1 MKLETRPMKRAGFY
15 NWTFILAAMANP
27 ETKKAAPDVGI
38 LILDSTPASQ
48 QALRL
53 LLSAEGWHVQV
64 VTDAQQTLQ
73 QLLTGA
79 WHLVIANVELCPPGN
94 PLFQILNDLAHA
106 EGVTLEA
113 EEEEKELTRTA
124 VKRSPDEVTKVRKR
138 RLRVL
143 FLVPPGNAAD
153 VVMELEAQEL
163 PYSILPYHFHDFF
176 EKISDL
182 LMEAGAIARSTRT
195 SRFVTTGQARMQQ
208 AVKDQRGN
216 SMFASRGE
224 YQMSEEEIAEYEK
237 QEEEERR
244 KKNKREK
251 EEEREVW

>member
-1 MKLETRPMKRAGFY
+1 
-15 NWTFILAAMANP
+15 MANT
-27 ETKKAAPDVGI
+27 ESAKKAPDVGI

-53 LLSAEGWHVQV
+53 LLSSEGWHVQA

-79 WHLVIANVELCPPGN
+79 WHLVIANVELAPPDG
-94 PLFQILNDLAHA
+94 PLFPILRDLAHA
-106 EGVTLEA
+106 EGVTIESEE
-113 EEEEKELTRTA
+113 EEEEKARAGAKRGPEQATA
-124 VKRSPDEVTKVRKR
+124 VRKR

-143 FLVPPGNAAD
+143 FLVPSGNAAD
-153 VVMELEAQEL
+153 VVMELEDQEL
-163 PYSILPYHFHDFF
+163 PYAILPYHFHDFF

-182 LMEAGAIARSTRT
+182 LIEAGAIARSSRT
-195 SRFVTTGQARMQQ
+195 SRFDTPGRARMQQ

-216 SMFASRGE
+216 SMFASRSE
-224 YQMSEEEIAEYEK
+224 YQMTEEEIAEYEK

-244 KKNKREK
+244 KKGKREK

>member
-1 MKLETRPMKRAGFY
+1 MP
-15 NWTFILAAMANP
+15 NP
-27 ETKKAAPDVGI
+27 EATKTATEVGI

-53 LLSAEGWHVQV
+53 LLSAEGWHVQA

-79 WHLVIANVELCPPGN
+79 WNLVIANVELAPPGG
-94 PLFQILNDLAHA
+94 PLFQILKDLAHA
-106 EGVTLEA
+106 EGVTVES
-113 EEEEKELTRTA
+113 EEDEQEKTRTG
-124 VKRSPDEVTKVRKR
+124 VKRSPDQVTTVRKR

-153 VVMELEAQEL
+153 VVMELEEEEL
-163 PYSILPYHFHDFF
+163 PYAILPYHFHDFF

-182 LMEAGAIARSTRT
+182 LIEAGAIARSTRT
-195 SRFVTTGQARMQQ
+195 SRFDTSGRARMQQ

-244 KKNKREK
+244 KKNKKEK

>member
-1 MKLETRPMKRAGFY
+1 
-15 NWTFILAAMANP
+15 MANI
-27 ETKKAAPDVGI
+27 EQAKTAPDVGI

-48 QALRL
+48 QAMRL

-64 VTDAQQTLQ
+64 ETDARQTLQ

-79 WHLVIANVELCPPGN
+79 WHLVIANVELAPPNG
-94 PLFQILNDLAHA
+94 PLFPILRDLAHA
-106 EGVTLEA
+106 EGVTLESEEA
-113 EEEEKELTRTA
+113 EKQNERTG
-124 VKRSPDEVTKVRKR
+124 VKRNPDQVTAVRKR

-153 VVMELEAQEL
+153 VVMELEEQEL

-176 EKISDL
+176 EKITDL
-182 LMEAGAIARSTRT
+182 LMEAGAIARSSRT
-195 SRFVTTGQARMQQ
+195 SRFDTPGHARMQQ

-216 SMFASRGE
+216 SMFASRSE
-224 YQMSEEEIAEYEK
+224 YQMTEEEIAEYEK
-237 QEEEERR
+237 QEEDERR
-244 KKNKREK
+244 KKGKREK

>member
-1 MKLETRPMKRAGFY
+1 
-15 NWTFILAAMANP
+15 MANT
-27 ETKKAAPDVGI
+27 ESAKKAPDVGI

-53 LLSAEGWHVQV
+53 LLSSEGWHVQV

-79 WHLVIANVELCPPGN
+79 WHLVIANVELAPPDG
-94 PLFQILNDLAHA
+94 PLFPILRDLAHA
-106 EGVTLEA
+106 EGVTIES
-113 EEEEKELTRTA
+113 EEEEQENARA
-124 VKRSPDEVTKVRKR
+124 GAKRSPEQATVVRKR

-143 FLVPPGNAAD
+143 FLVPSGNAAD
-153 VVMELEAQEL
+153 VVMELEDQEL
-163 PYSILPYHFHDFF
+163 PYAILPYHFHDFF

-182 LMEAGAIARSTRT
+182 LIEAGAIARSSRT
-195 SRFVTTGQARMQQ
+195 SRFDIPGRARMQQ

-216 SMFASRGE
+216 SMFASRSE
-224 YQMSEEEIAEYEK
+224 YQMTEEEIAEYEK

-244 KKNKREK
+244 KKGKREK

>member
-1 MKLETRPMKRAGFY
+1 
-15 NWTFILAAMANP
+15 MANT
-27 ETKKAAPDVGI
+27 ESAKKAPDVGI

-53 LLSAEGWHVQV
+53 LLSSEGWHVQV

-79 WHLVIANVELCPPGN
+79 WHLVIANVELAPPDG
-94 PLFQILNDLAHA
+94 PLFPILRDLAHA
-106 EGVTLEA
+106 EGVTIESEE
-113 EEEEKELTRTA
+113 EEEEKARAGAKRGPEQATA
-124 VKRSPDEVTKVRKR
+124 VRKR

-143 FLVPPGNAAD
+143 FLVPSGNAAD
-153 VVMELEAQEL
+153 VVMELEDQEL
-163 PYSILPYHFHDFF
+163 PYAILPYHFHDFF

-182 LMEAGAIARSTRT
+182 LIEAGAIARSSRT
-195 SRFVTTGQARMQQ
+195 SRFDTTGRARMQQ

-216 SMFASRGE
+216 SMFASRSE
-224 YQMSEEEIAEYEK
+224 YQMTEEEIAEYEK

-244 KKNKREK
+244 KKGKREK

>member
-1 MKLETRPMKRAGFY
+1 
-15 NWTFILAAMANP
+15 MANP
-27 ETKKAAPDVGI
+27 EKAKTAPDVGI
-38 LILDSTPASQ
+38 LILDATPASQ

-64 VTDAQQTLQ
+64 ETDARQTLQ

-79 WHLVIANVELCPPGN
+79 WHLVIANVELAPPSG
-94 PLFQILNDLAHA
+94 PLFPILRDLAHA
-106 EGVTLEA
+106 EGVTLES
-113 EEEEKELTRTA
+113 EEAEKENERTGA
-124 VKRSPDEVTKVRKR
+124 KRSPDQVTAVRKR

-153 VVMELEAQEL
+153 VVMELEEQEL

-176 EKISDL
+176 EKITDL

-195 SRFVTTGQARMQQ
+195 SRFDTPGRTRMQQ

-224 YQMSEEEIAEYEK
+224 YQMTEEEIAEYEK

-244 KKNKREK
+244 KKGKREK

>member
-1 MKLETRPMKRAGFY
+1 
-15 NWTFILAAMANP
+15 MANP
-27 ETKKAAPDVGI
+27 ETKKDAPDVGI
-38 LILDSTPASQ
+38 LILDATPASQ
-48 QALRL
+48 HALRL

-64 VTDAQQTLQ
+64 ETDARQTLQ

-79 WHLVIANVELCPPGN
+79 WHLVIANVELAPPNG
-94 PLFQILNDLAHA
+94 PLFPILRDLAHA
-106 EGVTLEA
+106 EGVTLESEEA
-113 EEEEKELTRTA
+113 EKQNERTG
-124 VKRSPDEVTKVRKR
+124 VKRSPDQVTAVRKR

-143 FLVPPGNAAD
+143 FLVPPGIAAD
-153 VVMELEAQEL
+153 VVMELEEQEL

-176 EKISDL
+176 EKITDL
-182 LMEAGAIARSTRT
+182 LMEAGAIARSSRT
-195 SRFVTTGQARMQQ
+195 SRFDTPGRTRMQQ

-224 YQMSEEEIAEYEK
+224 YQMTEEEIAEYEK

-244 KKNKREK
+244 KKGKREK

>member
-1 MKLETRPMKRAGFY
+1 MT
-15 NWTFILAAMANP
+15 NP
-27 ETKKAAPDVGI
+27 EAKKAVPDVGI

-64 VTDAQQTLQ
+64 ETDARQTLQ

-79 WHLVIANVELCPPGN
+79 WHLVIANVELAPPNG
-94 PLFQILNDLAHA
+94 PLFPILRDLAHA
-106 EGVTLEA
+106 EGVTLES
-113 EEEEKELTRTA
+113 EEEEKEKARTGA
-124 VKRSPDEVTKVRKR
+124 KRSPDQVTAVRKR

-153 VVMELEAQEL
+153 VVMELEEQEL

-176 EKISDL
+176 EKITDL

-195 SRFVTTGQARMQQ
+195 SRFDTPGRTRMQQ

-216 SMFASRGE
+216 SMFASRSE
-224 YQMSEEEIAEYEK
+224 YQMTEEEIAEYEK

-244 KKNKREK
+244 KKGKREK

>member
-1 MKLETRPMKRAGFY
+1 
-15 NWTFILAAMANP
+15 MANT
-27 ETKKAAPDVGI
+27 EATKTATDVGI
-38 LILDSTPASQ
+38 LILDSRPASQ

-64 VTDAQQTLQ
+64 ETDARQTLQ

-79 WHLVIANVELCPPGN
+79 WHLVIANVELAPPSG
-94 PLFQILNDLAHA
+94 PLFPILRDLAHA
-106 EGVTLEA
+106 EGVTFES
-113 EEEEKELTRTA
+113 EEEEQEKTRTG

-143 FLVPPGNAAD
+143 FLVPPENAAH
-153 VVMELEAQEL
+153 VVMELEEEEL
-163 PYSILPYHFHDFF
+163 PYAILPYHFHDFF

-182 LMEAGAIARSTRT
+182 LIEAGAIARSTRT
-195 SRFVTTGQARMQQ
+195 SRFDTPGRARMQQ

-216 SMFASRGE
+216 SMFASRSE
-224 YQMSEEEIAEYEK
+224 YQMTEEEIAEYEK

-244 KKNKREK
+244 KKNKKEK

>member
-1 MKLETRPMKRAGFY
+1 
-15 NWTFILAAMANP
+15 MANT
-27 ETKKAAPDVGI
+27 ESAKKAPDVGI

-53 LLSAEGWHVQV
+53 LLSSEGWHVQV

-79 WHLVIANVELCPPGN
+79 WHLVIANVELAPPDG
-94 PLFQILNDLAHA
+94 PLFPILRDLAHA
-106 EGVTLEA
+106 EGVTIES
-113 EEEEKELTRTA
+113 EEEEQEKARAGAKRGPEQATA
-124 VKRSPDEVTKVRKR
+124 VRKR

-143 FLVPPGNAAD
+143 FLVPSGNAAD
-153 VVMELEAQEL
+153 VVMELEDQEL
-163 PYSILPYHFHDFF
+163 PYAILPYHFHDFF

-182 LMEAGAIARSTRT
+182 LIEAGAIARSSRT
-195 SRFVTTGQARMQQ
+195 SRFDTPGRARMQQ

-216 SMFASRGE
+216 SMFASRSE
-224 YQMSEEEIAEYEK
+224 YQMTEEEIAEYEK

-244 KKNKREK
+244 KKGKREK